1 MLGLDTHADISC
13 IGRDAHIISQYD
25 GYKCTVHPFNDSY
38 NAMEGINIVNVLFKY
53 QNVEGGEFIL
63 ELNQC
68 LDFTETMMHSILCT
82 TQARH
87 AGILINDVPRVC
99 DPTSTQDIR
108 TKDGEYILPLEMNGP
123 IPYLPMSKPS
133 LNDIEYL
140 PTIR

>member
-25 GYKCTVHPFNDSY
+25 GRKCTVYPFNESY
-38 NAMEGINIVNVLFKY
+38 NTMEGINIVNALIKDQSVKGDKY
-53 QNVEGGEFIL
+53 IL

-82 TQARH
+82 NQARH

-99 DPTSTQDIR
+99 DPTSTQDI
-108 TKDGEYILPLEMNGP
+108 
-123 IPYLPMSKPS
+123 
-133 LNDIEYL
+133 
-140 PTIR
+140 